1 MLSFS
6 SNVKPLVKDDF
17 AIPHR
22 TAQSQYIITAHKPHT
37 LSLRHFKF
45 SFNGFTDFY
54 TYKVVPSS
62 DMRKNEAQSCDRLAS
77 IMPVVLKL

>member
-6 SNVKPLVKDDF
+6 SNVTRLVKDDF
-17 AIPHR
+17 AFRLR
-22 TAQSQYIITAHKPHT
+22 TAQSQYINVYKHCYGSLDRMRIGVIRCKPHI

-54 TYKVVPSS
+54 SFKVASSS
-62 DMRKNEAQSCDRLAS
+62 DTRKNKA
-77 IMPVVLKL
+77 